1 MASKLEMLAIRHAE
15 ISAEIKTNKDQIAVE
30 LGYCDGG
37 LFVKPTSESCEDF
50 SFLGKSTN
58 IANIGKGAKCLHYA
72 YESCLE
78 FNKDSDIYSDHYSY
92 DEILSTYGCRHC
104 NSARR
109 LKKHVGELG
118 REKGRIHSAIT
129 NIGKSIAH
137 LKDLGND

>member
-30 LGYCDGG
+30 LSCCNGG
-37 LFVKPTSESCEDF
+37 EFAKTDKTDF
-50 SFLGKSTN
+50 SFLN
-58 IANIGKGAKCLHYA
+58 LAIGDTCLNHA
-72 YESCLE
+72 FNSVAV
-78 FNKDSDIYSDHYSY
+78 FNKDAGFGDGYSF
-92 DEILSTYGCRHC
+92 DEVLYNYGCRHC

>member
-30 LGYCDGG
+30 LGYCNGG
-37 LFVKPTSESCEDF
+37 LFVKPISESGEDF
-50 SFLGKSTN
+50 SFLEKSKS
-58 IANIGKGAKCLHYA
+58 IASIGDATCLHYA
-72 YESCLE
+72 YETCLE
-78 FNKDSDIYSDHYSY
+78 FNKDGDVYDDRYSY
-92 DEILSTYGCRHC
+92 DEVLSTYGCRHC

-109 LKKHVGELG
+109 LKKHIGELG

-129 NIGKSIAH
+129 NIGKSIAY